1 MSPEQLNPEQKA
13 KYKEVAEELRCLV
26 CQNQSIADSQAGL
39 ATDLKGIIAEQ
50 IIQGKSKS
58 EIKSFMEARYGEF
71 ILYKPAYSS
80 ENIVLWIAPFLVLL
94 VAVILAKRVIKSS
107 NAIKAVSTS
116 VESGTLNQNKDSSSN
131 WAEALYSQESDSK
144 NSKDTKDH

>member
-39 ATDLKGIIAEQ
+39 ASDLKGIIAEQ
-50 IIQGKSKS
+50 IVQGKSKE

-71 ILYKPAYSS
+71 ILYKPAFSG
-80 ENIVLWIAPFLVLL
+80 ENLVLWAAPFIVLLL
-94 VAVILAKRVIKSS
+94 AVILARKVIKNS
-107 NAIKAVSTS
+107 NSGKPVSTS
-116 VESGTLNQNKDSSSN
+116 DTSAPFGTEGDVGQGSPSS
-131 WAEALYSQESDSK
+131 WAENLYRQE
-144 NSKDTKDH
+144 TKDR

>member
-50 IIQGKSKS
+50 IVQGKSKE
-58 EIKSFMEARYGEF
+58 EIKTFMEARYGEF
-71 ILYKPAYSS
+71 ILYKPAFSGD
-80 ENIVLWIAPFLVLL
+80 NLVLWAAPFVVLL
-94 VAVILAKRVIKSS
+94 LAVVLARKVIKNS
-107 NAIKAVSTS
+107 NSNKAVSTS
-116 VESGTLNQNKDSSSN
+116 EGRAPLGEDAAGRQVAPSS
-131 WAEALYSQESDSK
+131 WAESLYRQE
-144 NSKDTKDH
+144 TKDQ

>member
-50 IIQGKSKS
+50 IIQGKSKD
-58 EIKSFMEARYGEF
+58 EIKTFMEARYGEF

-80 ENIVLWIAPFLVLL
+80 ENIVLWVAPFLVL
-94 VAVILAKRVIKSS
+94 ILAFVVAKRVIRSS
-107 NAIKAVSTS
+107 NAVKAVSTS
-116 VESGTLNQNKDSSSN
+116 SEPGAFNRGDDSSAN
-131 WAEALYSQESDSK
+131 WAEALYNKEVSNTVSK
-144 NSKDTKDH
+144 ESKDQ